1 MDNEE
6 IRELLKELKESS
18 DESSAVRSRV
28 VKIHF
33 DTPQEA
39 ERRERARR
47 KAAEAA
53 RQKALEEEEERR
65 AEEEARREAAE
76 KEAEAVV
83 AEAKAEAAAEFSADL
98 GKDLLSQETDGD
110 DELSDAADLHFNWEY
125 KYRRL
130 SEESPA
136 PAGGEVLSGTDEKER
151 PSGKGKSTA
160 GEADEEEPD
169 DQEDWKRRM
178 EESPDG
184 SRKKA
189 AFKGLSGRLPGLK
202 SIKGRI
208 QSRRVKDAEEEEEP
222 EAEAD
227 RPEEISE
234 DFETDPVSSGKRRG
248 RKAAESKTP
257 ESRASESKT
266 PEARK
271 KRIAAPDQDD
281 FESDADYFRDDE
293 PEEKRE
299 KKASAGRASAL
310 FAGAAGVLASLKGA
324 VSGKGSGDR
333 KRGKKTEEDDFPD
346 ELPVEGEEK
355 GRAYDGNPETD
366 DYDIDPELA
375 YLFEDEEDEPFGT
388 EDADFGPAEQEA
400 LPEESDLKE
409 EGPDSEAVSP
419 ENADFS
425 AKAETAPA
433 GSGTEALPEAE
444 ADRESPDPDQAGGD
458 TGLKAG
464 EQPGQ
469 DAGKEPRQKS
479 VGELLDMVAEGRRPD

>member
-98 GKDLLSQETDGD
+98 GKDLLSQETGED

-136 PAGGEVLSGTDEKER
+136 PADGEVLSGTDEKER

-189 AFKGLSGRLPGLK
+189 SFKGLSGRLPGLK

-208 QSRRVKDAEEEEEP
+208 QSRRAKDAEEEEEP

-257 ESRASESKT
+257 ESRLSESRASESKT
-266 PEARK
+266 SEARK

-355 GRAYDGNPETD
+355 GRAYDGNPVIMISIRSWLICLRTRRTSPSEQKMR
-366 DYDIDPELA
+366 ILA
-375 YLFEDEEDEPFGT
+375 RQSRKSFRKNLICRKKDRI
-388 EDADFGPAEQEA
+388 
-400 LPEESDLKE
+400 LRL
-409 EGPDSEAVSP
+409 
-419 ENADFS
+419 S
-425 AKAETAPA
+425 ARRTRISLQKQRRR
-433 GSGTEALPEAE
+433 LPEAGQKLFRRRRLTE
-444 ADRESPDPDQAGGD
+444 KAPIRNRQAEIP
-458 TGLKAG
+458 A
-464 EQPGQ
+464 
-469 DAGKEPRQKS
+469 
-479 VGELLDMVAEGRRPD
+479 

>member
-98 GKDLLSQETDGD
+98 GKDLLSQETGED
-110 DELSDAADLHFNWEY
+110 HFYWEY
-125 KYRRL
+125 KYRHL

-151 PSGKGKSTA
+151 PSGKGKSTS

-189 AFKGLSGRLPGLK
+189 SFKGLSGRLPGLK
-202 SIKGRI
+202 SIKGRS
-208 QSRRVKDAEEEEEP
+208 QSWRAKDAEEEEEP

-248 RKAAESKTP
+248 RKAAEFKTPESKTQESRLS

-266 PEARK
+266 SEARK

-355 GRAYDGNPETD
+355 GRAYDGNPVTD

-388 EDADFGPAEQEA
+388 EDADFGPAEQEV
-400 LPEESDLKE
+400 LPEESDLQE
-409 EGPDSEAVSP
+409 EGPDSEAVSL
-419 ENADFS
+419 ESADFS

-433 GSGTEALPEAE
+433 GSGTEAFPEAE

-469 DAGKEPRQKS
+469 DARK
-479 VGELLDMVAEGRRPD
+479 